1 MNSNKN
7 LIQELKKL
15 QAIQPDRAFLVRGRK
30 QFTNQELSPW
40 SIPRWAF
47 ASFVVVGA
55 LAIFTILPAT
65 LPFSNSSTALSA
77 DAIQKEFDNLSIGV
91 QLKELEY
98 NQEDSIVSALNEI
111 RQTRIQHLNTDLLNQ
126 ESSLSN
132 ISTSNN
138 EEIEKLLNQII
149 N

>member
-15 QAIQPDRAFLVRGRK
+15 QTIQPDRAFLARGRK
-30 QFTNQELSPW
+30 RFEHQALPAW
-40 SIPRWAF
+40 SLPRWAF

-55 LAIFTILPAT
+55 LAIFTILPAA
-65 LPFSNSSTALSA
+65 LPLSNSSTALSA

-98 NQEDSIVSALNEI
+98 SQEDSIVSALNEI
-111 RQTRIQHLNTDLLNQ
+111 RETRAQHLNADLLNQ
-126 ESSLSN
+126 ESSLGD
-132 ISTSNN
+132 IPTSNN
-138 EEIEKLLNQII
+138 KEIEKLLNQVI

>member
-1 MNSNKN
+1 MNPDKN

-15 QAIQPDRAFLVRGRK
+15 QTIQPDRAFLARGRK
-30 QFTNQELSPW
+30 SFTHQELPSW
-40 SIPRWAF
+40 SLPRWAF

-55 LAIFTILPAT
+55 LAIFTVLPAT

-77 DAIQKEFDNLSIGV
+77 DSIQKEFDNLSIGV

-98 NQEDSIVSALNEI
+98 SQEDSIVSALNEI
-111 RQTRIQHLNTDLLNQ
+111 RETRVQHLNTDLLNQ
-126 ESSLSN
+126 ESSLGDVP
-132 ISTSNN
+132 TSNS
-138 EEIEKLLNQII
+138 EEIEKLLNQVI